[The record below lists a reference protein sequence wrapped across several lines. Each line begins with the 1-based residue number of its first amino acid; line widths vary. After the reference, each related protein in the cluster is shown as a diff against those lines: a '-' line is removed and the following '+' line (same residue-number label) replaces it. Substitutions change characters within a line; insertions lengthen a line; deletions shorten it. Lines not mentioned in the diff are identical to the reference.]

1 MNCPINKD
9 CGGCNYLN
17 IDYKDEINIK
27 INNFNR
33 LLHKN
38 NLNYK
43 INNNDFIKSDNYY
56 NYRYKVIG
64 SVCNIDN
71 KLRLGLYKENSKIV
85 LPFLDCLIQDL
96 DCNYILKEIEFI
108 LNKYKIKAY
117 DNFNKRGIIKHVLI
131 RKSTLNE
138 FLIVLVTSSY
148 LLPNNK
154 LIVKDILNIN
164 KNIKTIVQNI
174 NEKNTSLVLS
184 DKEKI
189 LYGKGFI
196 KERIDD
202 LIFNLSSNSFYQI
215 NPLMMNKL
223 YNEAINLANITKN
236 DIVMDTYSGIG
247 TISLKL
253 SKYSKEVIAV
263 EINKNAYIDSL
274 NNKKNNNINNVKFFN
289 DDVSKFMRTF
299 KSKIDIL
306 FLDPPREGSDYNF
319 LNSLMIL
326 KPKKVVYISC
336 GPESLVRDLKILE
349 KIYKIDKIKLVDMF
363 PRTKHVETVCL
374 LSRMKI
380 NEQ

>member
-64 SVCNIDN
+64 SACNIDN

-154 LIVKDILNIN
+154 LIIKDILNIN

-215 NPLMMNKL
+215 NPLIMNKL

-306 FLDPPREGSDYNF
+306 FLDPPREGSDYKF

-363 PRTKHVETVCL
+363 SRTKHIETVCL